1 MPLLERI
8 RWGNLLTPVTVFI
21 VGLAASGLASYQ
33 VARIAGEKDRDRIEH
48 IFGQVHNAI
57 EARLSTY
64 IAVLRA
70 GAGFV
75 SSQDGVVSRAEFKRF
90 VDQLQL
96 ATHYPGVQG
105 IGFTARLTSGGGDPR
120 EALVQLG
127 VPDLPL
133 SPPGERDEIHAIVHL
148 EPLDQRNQAALG
160 FDMYSEPVRREAMER
175 ARDTA
180 QPAAS
185 GRVQLVQ
192 EIDDQVQA
200 GFLIYVPVYR
210 GGTAPSTVEERR
222 KRLIGFVYSPFRADD
237 LMRGIFGSVP
247 RRRADIA
254 IYDGPI
260 SKGSDNLLHRSPD
273 FSDEEPWGVEVRQMD
288 VAGRPWYIQYSTRPA
303 FELSSSRDLV
313 PYVFL
318 AGVLATLILAA
329 LAGAQVRAKQRA
341 DEAASASEAT
351 ARKLEVLHATASRFS
366 VELDPERLIQEI
378 TDAGRTLSEAQ
389 LGVFL
394 HRPRAPGEAHRA
406 PFAVSGARRE
416 QLTCLENAS
425 IEDVVGPEFRTGAV
439 IRAADITN
447 DPRFADSSL
456 LNRVRLDEGPMRSY
470 LAVPVL
476 SRSGELLGGL
486 LFGHARP
493 GVFTQD
499 DERSIR
505 SLAGH
510 AAIAIDNSKL
520 FKASQEEIAARKKV
534 EEEQKFL
541 LDELNHRV
549 KNTLATV
556 QSIAAQTL
564 RSSPEPAAFR
574 KAFEARL
581 IALSAAHDLL
591 SRENWRG
598 VMLHDLVE
606 RELAPYGLG
615 EPERVRVTGERVWLP
630 ARISVPLA
638 MAIHELATNAAR
650 HGALSTS
657 QGRVDVQWGSHA
669 TAGGI
674 VLSLTWRERGGPP
687 VAPPKRKGFGTR
699 MIERGLKYDLHGD
712 AELDFDPQ
720 GFCCTITIPLPTQQ
734 AVA

>member
-1 MPLLERI
+1 MALLERI

-21 VGLAASGLASYQ
+21 VGLAASGLTTYQ
-33 VARIAGEKDRDRIEH
+33 VARIAEEKDRDRVVH
-48 IFGQVHNAI
+48 IFGQVHDAI
-57 EARLSTY
+57 DARLSTY
-64 IAVLRA
+64 IAMLRA

-75 SSQDGVVSRAEFKRF
+75 SAQDGIVSRAEFKRF
-90 VDQLQL
+90 VDQLQV
-96 ATHYPGVQG
+96 AAHYPGIQG
-105 IGFTARLTSGGGDPR
+105 IGFTAQLTDDGGDPH
-120 EALVQLG
+120 EALAELG

-133 SPPGERDEIHAIVHL
+133 SPPGQRDEIHAIVHL
-148 EPLDQRNQAALG
+148 EPLDLRNQAALG
-160 FDMYSEPVRREAMER
+160 YDMYSEPVRREAMQR

-180 QPAAS
+180 RPAAS

-210 GGTAPSTVEERR
+210 GGTAPFTVAERR

-237 LMRGIFGSVP
+237 LMHGIFGTVP
-247 RRRADIA
+247 RRRADVA

-260 SKGSDNLLHRSPD
+260 SNDNLLHRSPD
-273 FSDEEPWGVEVRQMD
+273 FSDEKPLHVEVRQMD
-288 VAGRPWYIQYSTRPA
+288 VAGRPWHIRYSTRPA

-329 LAGAQVRAKQRA
+329 LAGAQLRAKQRA

-366 VELDPERLIQEI
+366 AELDPERLIQEI
-378 TDAGRTLSEAQ
+378 TEAGRTLSEAQ

-394 HRPRAPGEAHRA
+394 HRPRAPGEAYRA
-406 PFAVSGARRE
+406 PFAVSGATPE
-416 QLTCLENAS
+416 QLACLENAS
-425 IEDVVGPEFRTGAV
+425 IENVVGPEFRTGAV
-439 IRAADITN
+439 VRAADITS
-447 DPRFADSSL
+447 DPRFADNPL
-456 LNRVRLDEGPMRSY
+456 LRSVRLDEGPMRSY

-486 LFGHARP
+486 LFGHAQA

-499 DERSIR
+499 AERSIR

-564 RSSPEPAAFR
+564 RSSPDATAFR

-606 RELAPYGLG
+606 RELAPYGS
-615 EPERVRVTGERVWLP
+615 EDPERVRARGERVWLP
-630 ARISVPLA
+630 ARISVPLG

-657 QGRVDVQWGSHA
+657 QGQVDVQWSSRA
-669 TAGGI
+669 TPTGV
-674 VLSLTWRERGGPP
+674 VLSLTWRESGGPP

-699 MIERGLKYDLHGD
+699 MIERGLKYDLRGD
-712 AELDFDPQ
+712 AELDFDSQ
-720 GFCCTITIPLPTQQ
+720 GFRCTITIPLPTQQ